1 VPTELAQSVT
11 TSALNGAGSVS
22 ATRLGTT
29 LTTTLA
35 SLAWRNL
42 WRNRRR
48 TLLSAAG
55 VGFAVFLMV
64 FSWSLQLG
72 TFGMMFENATAL
84 MTGHIQVV
92 NESSID
98 DPALRHTVPGVAEL
112 AAKLRQHPRVL
123 AATVRTSAFA
133 LISAEERSFGGQV
146 MGVDPRR
153 EPTLSSLPGRI
164 TEGRYLRGSGE
175 AVLGVVLARNL
186 GLEVGDEVVVL
197 GSAKEGGV
205 AALAATVVGILET
218 DIAQL
223 DRSLMQV
230 PLADFQEGFGLENEG
245 HSVVLI
251 LDDLNAAETVAA
263 ELGQDRWLNGQH
275 GLVLR
280 SWREL
285 LPDLQQLHDMKMAGQ
300 QVFFALLGIMVTF
313 TTFNTFAMTVYERTR
328 EFGMLLAVGMRPG
341 SIIALLQLE
350 AVLLCLLGIGGGLLA
365 SIGLIQVLAEV
376 GIPLGEQLGDMMRQ
390 YHLPT
395 HYYPELSMGGMVPPA
410 LLMFIALQLAA
421 LIPTLRVRR
430 LQPATAMRTDA

>member
-1 VPTELAQSVT
+1 
-11 TSALNGAGSVS
+11 
-22 ATRLGTT
+22 
-29 LTTTLA
+29 
-35 SLAWRNL
+35 
-42 WRNRRR
+42 
-48 TLLSAAG
+48 
-55 VGFAVFLMV
+55 M
-64 FSWSLQLG
+64 
-72 TFGMMFENATAL
+72 
-84 MTGHIQVV
+84 
-92 NESSID
+92 
-98 DPALRHTVPGVAEL
+98 
-112 AAKLRQHPRVL
+112 
-123 AATVRTSAFA
+123 
-133 LISAEERSFGGQV
+133 
-146 MGVDPRR
+146 
-153 EPTLSSLPGRI
+153 
-164 TEGRYLRGSGE
+164 
-175 AVLGVVLARNL
+175 
-186 GLEVGDEVVVL
+186 
-197 GSAKEGGV
+197 
-205 AALAATVVGILET
+205 
-218 DIAQL
+218 
-223 DRSLMQV
+223 
-230 PLADFQEGFGLENEG
+230 
-245 HSVVLI
+245 
-251 LDDLNAAETVAA
+251 
-263 ELGQDRWLNGQH
+263 NGQH

-395 HYYPELSMGGMVPPA
+395 RYYPELSMGGIVPPA